1 MASVAAATRHTYVDR
16 ESLNHALT
24 SDLVGWTVS
33 ETREAP
39 LLTHVV
45 PHRLGDI
52 RLIELSRNPLG
63 AYAGTRRYRGTAT
76 RIWVSCI
83 KDLARPCVR

>member
-1 MASVAAATRHTYVDR
+1 MASVAAATRQPYVDQ

-39 LLTHVV
+39 LLTHVA
-45 PHRLGDI
+45 PLKWTRFLGPGETG
-52 RLIELSRNPLG
+52 RS
-63 AYAGTRRYRGTAT
+63 
-76 RIWVSCI
+76 V
-83 KDLARPCVR
+83 